1 MFNFLKDKLKDW
13 TKKIAGAEETEEEKP
28 EVKKEK
34 KSKSTKKKE
43 KQKEK
48 SKKQKQTLSETEKEV
63 ISKATLTGV
72 GGRGDGR
79 GIKPSKEKE
88 ELKLDIPEEVQEKIK
103 EIEDA
108 EKVQETILKEEEKEL
123 KEKKGFFTKLK
134 EKLTKEEDVEIPI
147 DLKEKIE
154 KKSEKNIIYKFKE
167 KVTKTSISEEEIN
180 NSSEELELLLL
191 ENNVAYEVVQKIIK
205 ELKFELMGSD
215 FSKKNLEEEIKKA
228 LKVIITNILVE
239 PLDIEKEIKNRKDKS
254 NPFVMLFC
262 GINGTGK
269 TTTVAKIAHF
279 FQKKG
284 ISCILAGAD
293 TFRAASIEQI
303 KKHGEALNIKV
314 IAHDYGSDPASVG
327 FDAIS
332 YAKKHSIDCVLI
344 DTAGRMHT
352 EKNLLKEIEKISR
365 VTNPNFKIF
374 VGESITGNDMIE
386 QAKAF
391 DSAISL
397 DGIVLTKADIDEKGG
412 AALSIGYIT
421 KKPIIYLGT
430 GQKYEDIEKF
440 SKDKFIEKLGL

>member
-88 ELKLDIPEEVQEKIK
+88 ELKLDIPEEVQEEIK

-108 EKVQETILKEEEKEL
+108 EKVQETISKEEEKEL

-205 ELKFELMGSD
+205 ELKFELMGRD

-279 FQKKG
+279 FQKKE

-391 DSAISL
+391 DSAIGL